1 VTTGVET
8 VAIGDLLD
16 RLADVDDRG
25 IRCGEA
31 SISWRDHLVNA
42 RRWAG
47 ALRARL
53 DPDRPAHVAVLLENT
68 PEFATVL
75 SAAALDGLVVVGL
88 NTTRRGA
95 ALTRDIAVADC
106 ALVLVEPST
115 AGLLDGV
122 DTAGVAIVD
131 VTDPSWVAE
140 VAAHPGDILDPVR
153 RPAPG
158 DLFML
163 IFTSGTSG
171 DPKAVRCDHAKVT
184 GAGLMLAGRFGLG
197 PDDVV
202 YLSMPMFHSNAI
214 IAGWGVAVAA
224 GASIALRPRFS
235 ASGFLDDVRRFGATY
250 ANYVGK
256 PLSYVLATPS
266 RVDDSDNPLR
276 VVYGNEASPRDIVAF
291 ADRFGVRVVDGF
303 GSTEGGVAIG
313 RTPDTPPEALGPL
326 VPPVAV
332 VDVESGLPCPPAEF
346 DREGRLLNADEA
358 VGEIVNTAG
367 AGAFT
372 GYYGDPSAD
381 AERMR
386 GGVYRSGDLAY
397 VDRAGFVYFAGRM
410 GDWVRVDGENVGT
423 GPVERILLRHPRI
436 RLASVHGVAVEVGDE
451 IVATLVA
458 DGLSADDL
466 SSFLAAQSDLGP
478 KQWPSRVCVVD
489 DLPTTATFKVLRRE
503 IAASSPEPTWTLD
516 PVTRI
521 YR

>member
-1 VTTGVET
+1 MTTGVAGL
-8 VAIGDLLD
+8 AIADLLG
-16 RLADVDDRG
+16 RLVDVDDRG
-25 IRCGEA
+25 IRCGDV
-31 SISWRDHLVNA
+31 SITWRDHLVDA

-53 DPDRPAHVAVLLENT
+53 DPDRPPHVAVLLENT
-68 PEFATVL
+68 PAFATVL

-88 NTTRRGA
+88 NTTRRGG
-95 ALTRDIAVADC
+95 ALARDMALADC
-106 ALVLVEPST
+106 ALVLVEPAT
-115 AGLLDGV
+115 TGLLDGV
-122 DTAGVAIVD
+122 DTAGVPVVD
-131 VTDPSWVAE
+131 VTSSAWLRE
-140 VAAHPGDILDPVR
+140 VDIRTDEAPAH
-153 RPAPG
+153 RPAPD

-184 GAGLMLAGRFGLG
+184 AAGTMLADRFGLDARDG
-197 PDDVV
+197 V

-235 ASGFLDDVRRFGATY
+235 ASSFLDDVRRSGATY

-256 PLSYVLATPS
+256 PLSYVLATPA
-266 RVDDSDNPLR
+266 RTDDADNPLR
-276 VVYGNEASPRDIVAF
+276 IVYGNEASARDISSF

-332 VDVESGLPCPPAEF
+332 VDIETALPCPPAEF
-346 DREGRLLNADEA
+346 DSDGRLLNADVA

-372 GYYGDPSAD
+372 GYYGDPAAD

-386 GGVYRSGDLAY
+386 GGMYHSGDLAY
-397 VDRAGFVYFAGRM
+397 VDRDGYVHFAGRM

-423 GPVERILLRHPRI
+423 GPIEQILLRHPDI
-436 RLASVHGVAVEVGDE
+436 RLASVYGVATDVGDE
-451 IVATLVA
+451 IVASVVS
-458 DGLSADDL
+458 DSLSADEL
-466 SSFLAAQSDLGP
+466 SSFLAAQPDLGP
-478 KQWPSRVCVVD
+478 KQWPRHVCVVD
-489 DLPTTATFKVLRRE
+489 ELPTTATFKVLRRE
-503 IAASSPEPTWTLD
+503 IAASPPDPTWTLD
-516 PVTRI
+516 PGTRT

>member
-1 VTTGVET
+1 MTAGVAAL
-8 VAIGDLLD
+8 AIADLLD
-16 RLADVDDRG
+16 RLVDVDDRG
-25 IRCGEA
+25 IRCGDV
-31 SISWRDHLVNA
+31 SITWRDHLVDA

-53 DPDRPAHVAVLLENT
+53 DPARPPHVAVLLENT
-68 PEFATVL
+68 PAFATVL

-88 NTTRRGA
+88 NTTRRGD
-95 ALTRDIAVADC
+95 ALARDMAVADC

-122 DTAGVAIVD
+122 DTTGVTVVD
-131 VTDPSWVAE
+131 VTSPAWLRE
-140 VAAHPGDILDPVR
+140 VAARSDAAPVH
-153 RPAPG
+153 RPAPD

-184 GAGLMLAGRFGLG
+184 AAGTMLADRFGLG
-197 PDDVV
+197 ADDVV

-214 IAGWGVAVAA
+214 IAGWGVAVSA
-224 GASIALRPRFS
+224 GASVALRPRFS

-256 PLSYVLATPS
+256 PLSYVLATPA
-266 RVDDSDNPLR
+266 RADDADNPLR
-276 VVYGNEASPRDIVAF
+276 IVYGNEASARDIVAF

-332 VDVESGLPCPPAEF
+332 VDTESGLPCPPAEF
-346 DREGRLLNADEA
+346 DENGRLLNADVA

-367 AGAFT
+367 PGAFT
-372 GYYGDPSAD
+372 GYYGDPAAD
-381 AERMR
+381 AKRLR
-386 GGVYRSGDLAY
+386 GGMYHSGDLAY
-397 VDRAGFVYFAGRM
+397 VDRDGFVHFAGRM
-410 GDWVRVDGENVGT
+410 GDWVRVDGENIGT
-423 GPVERILLRHPRI
+423 GPIERILLRHPDI
-436 RLASVHGVAVEVGDE
+436 RLVSVHGIAAEVGDQ

-458 DGLSADDL
+458 DGLTADGL

-478 KQWPSRVCVVD
+478 KQWPSMICLVNA
-489 DLPTTATFKVLRRE
+489 LPTTATFKVLRRE
-503 IAASSPEPTWTLD
+503 IAASSPDPTWTLD
-516 PVTRI
+516 PATRT

>member
-1 VTTGVET
+1 MTTGAGAL
-8 VAIGDLLD
+8 AIADLLD
-16 RLADVDDRG
+16 RLVDVDDRG
-25 IRCGEA
+25 IRCGDTT
-31 SISWRDHLVNA
+31 ITWRDHLVDA

-53 DPDRPAHVAVLLENT
+53 DPDRPAHVAVLLANT
-68 PEFATVL
+68 PAFATVL

-95 ALTRDIAVADC
+95 ALARDMALADC

-115 AGLLDGV
+115 AALLDGV
-122 DTAGVAIVD
+122 DTAGVPVVD
-131 VTDPSWVAE
+131 VTGPAWLSE
-140 VAAHPGDILDPVR
+140 VAAQTVGSPIN
-153 RPAPG
+153 RPAAD

-184 GAGLMLAGRFGLG
+184 AAGTMLADRFGLG
-197 PDDVV
+197 AHDVV

-235 ASGFLDDVRRFGATY
+235 ASGFFDDVRRFGATY

-256 PLSYVLATPS
+256 PLSYVLATPA
-266 RVDDSDNPLR
+266 RADDADNPLR
-276 VVYGNEASPRDIVAF
+276 IVYGNEASAGDIVAF
-291 ADRFGVRVVDGF
+291 GERFDVRVVDGF

-332 VDVESGLPCPPAEF
+332 VDITTGLPCPPAEF
-346 DREGRLLNADEA
+346 DAAGRLLNADDA
-358 VGEIVNTAG
+358 VGEVVNTAG
-367 AGAFT
+367 PGAFT
-372 GYYGDPSAD
+372 GYYGDPAAE

-386 GGVYRSGDLAY
+386 GGVYHTGDLAY
-397 VDRAGFVYFAGRM
+397 VDDDGFVYFAGRM

-423 GPVERILLRHPRI
+423 GPIERILLRNKDI
-436 RLASVHGVAVEVGDE
+436 RLASVHGVAAEVGDQ

-458 DGLSADDL
+458 DGLTADML

-478 KQWPSRVCVVD
+478 KQWPSQICLVD
-489 DLPTTATFKVLRRE
+489 TLPTTATFKVLRRE
-503 IAASSPEPTWTLD
+503 IAASAPEPTWTLD
-516 PVTRI
+516 PVTRT